1 MSIGWHEETNDA
13 REEIAQAIARVQQGH
28 GVLIVTGMFGGTP
41 SKLSMTFSMTPGA
54 RPGARRVVHDTS
66 AGEMGRIAARVLT
79 LGTVDEI
86 EQCLLGAFGR
96 SEVVT
101 EVNTP

>member
-1 MSIGWHEETNDA
+1 MIGVVVVT
-13 REEIAQAIARVQQGH
+13 H
-28 GVLIVTGMFGGTP
+28 GQLATELLNAAEMIVGDLPLLIGCGLTE
-41 SKLSMTFSMTPGA
+41 FSLTPGA
-54 RPGARRVVHDTS
+54 LPGARRVVHDTS